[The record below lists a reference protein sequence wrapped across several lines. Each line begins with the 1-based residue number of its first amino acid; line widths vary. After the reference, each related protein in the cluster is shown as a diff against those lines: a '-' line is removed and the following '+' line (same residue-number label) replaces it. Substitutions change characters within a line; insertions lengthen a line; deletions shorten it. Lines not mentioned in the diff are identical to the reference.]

1 MKSKVLG
8 VFLLVFV
15 LSSSIFDSS
24 AQVELG
30 KDKVKVTFS
39 VQQNGCDATITAR
52 IVMDDHWHINSIIL
66 PEGSF
71 GYATAFNL
79 EESSSFKTIGGV
91 IEPKPHVYMDE
102 KAGEMLSTHEGTI
115 VMKRKINVISDK
127 DFTISGSFDFQ
138 TCDEV
143 KCLRPESYEFSL
155 KIKGCS
161 DDEEEVEEVEN
172 IEKTFTEVN
181 GDEAQNKEG
190 IKFVKV
196 NNEWHE
202 VPAGNSVAF
211 YKKYL
216 TLVSKN
222 DE

>member
-1 MKSKVLG
+1 MRSNFLG
-8 VFLLVFV
+8 LFALVFIF
-15 LSSSIFDSS
+15 SSSILQSS

-39 VQQNGCDATITAR
+39 VQQNKCEATIIAR
-52 IVMDDHWHINSIIL
+52 IVMDEHWHINSIVL

-71 GYATAFNL
+71 GYATSFNL
-79 EESSSFKTIGGV
+79 ENSSSFKVVGGV
-91 IEPKPHVYMDE
+91 IEPKPHIYMDE

-115 VMKRKINVISDK
+115 VMKRKIKVLSEK
-127 DFTISGSFDFQ
+127 DFTVTGNFDFQ
-138 TCDEV
+138 TCDEA
-143 KCLRPESYEFSL
+143 KCLPPAAYDFSL
-155 KIKGCS
+155 KIKGCAEEAA
-161 DDEEEVEEVEN
+161 EEEDTD
-172 IEKTFTEVN
+172 IEKTFTKVN
-181 GDEAQNKEG
+181 SDEAQNKEG
-190 IKFVKV
+190 TNFVKV

-216 TLVSKN
+216 TLVSKD